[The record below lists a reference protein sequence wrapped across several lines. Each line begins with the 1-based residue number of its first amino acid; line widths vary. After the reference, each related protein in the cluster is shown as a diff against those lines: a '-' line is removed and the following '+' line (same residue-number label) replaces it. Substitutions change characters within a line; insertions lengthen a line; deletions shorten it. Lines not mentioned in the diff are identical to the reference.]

1 MMHQDKHAQA
11 MADRFRELV
20 ESAGDS
26 LPDSH
31 YDELKL
37 IIESGLDAALIES
50 MEKIAMK
57 LESMAREIKHDVETE
72 S

>member
-1 MMHQDKHAQA
+1 MMHQAKHAQA
-11 MADRFRELV
+11 MTDRFRELV
-20 ESAGDS
+20 QSAGDS
-26 LPDSH
+26 LSDSH

-50 MEKIAMK
+50 MEVIAMK
-57 LESMAREIKHDVETE
+57 LERMAREIKHDAETG

>member
-1 MMHQDKHAQA
+1 MQQAKHAQA

-20 ESAGDS
+20 QSAGDS

-50 MEKIAMK
+50 MEGVATK
-57 LESMAREIKHDVETE
+57 LERMAREIKHDVE
-72 S
+72 SDN